1 MSRKVFVVSFFLLIS
16 VLNISFGQRI
26 IGDPINVD
34 ITSEEIIRFRNN
46 SYNIYHLDVGFS
58 DNYRDRPILIISE
71 IVNYLQKNNYLSAVN
86 SSTPQKV
93 DFKQFNWDLG
103 ISGAGAHPI
112 FEYWNSLM
120 EWHVIKYKT
129 YLYIIKGHGDF
140 FYEETDGISD
150 DLYKINI
157 RG

>member
-71 IVNYLQKNNYLSAVN
+71 IVNYLQKKALP
-86 SSTPQKV
+86 T
-93 DFKQFNWDLG
+93 
-103 ISGAGAHPI
+103 I
-112 FEYWNSLM
+112 
-120 EWHVIKYKT
+120 
-129 YLYIIKGHGDF
+129 
-140 FYEETDGISD
+140 
-150 DLYKINI
+150 
-157 RG
+157 